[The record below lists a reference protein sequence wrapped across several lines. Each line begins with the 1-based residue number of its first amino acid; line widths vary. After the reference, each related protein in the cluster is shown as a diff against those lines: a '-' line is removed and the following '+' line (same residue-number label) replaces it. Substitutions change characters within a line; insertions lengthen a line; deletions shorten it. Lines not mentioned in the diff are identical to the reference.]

1 MAYFLCLWCLTVN
14 VLVWIQFV
22 FGAIEDPSVLVEDD
36 CTPGDDST
44 CPDGFC
50 CVKEVSKT
58 AFDFIHTFFPLE
70 TVLTKLVLSFVRS
83 FVRSFIH
90 KKPIAHTFQYNIW
103 PTLRTI
109 KLSTVGH
116 FFNCTS
122 NQTFVYRFSLQGIA
136 YIPEATGPKP
146 SYRIACLE
154 YRQLDEFCYAKN
166 NTDLCPCAP
175 SLTCNPTSTG
185 GAFGHCA

>member
-1 MAYFLCLWCLTVN
+1 MSGKDTLHIDLEYPCTRECYMYERAVLVMDCSMFELVMVDVQMAYFLCLWCLTVN

-44 CPDGFC
+44 CPDGYC

-70 TVLTKLVLSFVRS
+70 TVLTKLVISFVRS

-90 KKPIAHTFQYNIW
+90 KKPIAHTFQYNI
-103 PTLRTI
+103 
-109 KLSTVGH
+109 
-116 FFNCTS
+116 
-122 NQTFVYRFSLQGIA
+122 
-136 YIPEATGPKP
+136 
-146 SYRIACLE
+146 
-154 YRQLDEFCYAKN
+154 
-166 NTDLCPCAP
+166 
-175 SLTCNPTSTG
+175 
-185 GAFGHCA
+185 

>member
-1 MAYFLCLWCLTVN
+1 
-14 VLVWIQFV
+14 V

-44 CPDGFC
+44 CPDGYC

-90 KKPIAHTFQYNIW
+90 KKPIAHTFQYNI
-103 PTLRTI
+103 
-109 KLSTVGH
+109 
-116 FFNCTS
+116 
-122 NQTFVYRFSLQGIA
+122 
-136 YIPEATGPKP
+136 
-146 SYRIACLE
+146 
-154 YRQLDEFCYAKN
+154 
-166 NTDLCPCAP
+166 
-175 SLTCNPTSTG
+175 
-185 GAFGHCA
+185 